1 MEFVN
6 FNKGVSKKKKPFTVS
21 PKRPKLENHFH
32 SNSYFC
38 IGVPKEP
45 RRRAAMEG
53 RGRRLAALLLGGSV
67 LAMLVVGS
75 LHMRVRRPVA

>member
-6 FNKGVSKKKKPFTVS
+6 FNKGVSKKKKPFMSRKTTFTQI
-21 PKRPKLENHFH
+21 HI
-32 SNSYFC
+32 FC

-67 LAMLVVGS
+67 LAMMVVGS